1 MSGAILT
8 AIGLVFVIEGLTYAL
23 VPTQLKRM
31 LAGLM
36 GMPNELL
43 RLLGTVALGIGVA
56 LVWLARV
63 YLNG

>member
-1 MSGAILT
+1 MSGTILS
-8 AIGLVFVIEGLTYAL
+8 AIGLIFVIEGLTYAL

-31 LAGLM
+31 LAGLLV
-36 GMPNELL
+36 MPNEQL

-56 LVWLARV
+56 LVWVARI